1 MRRVPVGATV
11 MAAILI
17 GQKPP
22 ASLQMGGKK
31 SVTSFFITSRGLL
44 GSSC

>member
-22 ASLQMGGKK
+22 VMKK
-31 SVTSFFITSRGLL
+31 LVPDFFSRI
-44 GSSC
+44 